1 MFRQGSAETVRRQ
14 GRFSAPGLSERSGK
28 LAAAVVAGT
37 VLSYC
42 RVLVEAKETMLL
54 GVVQS
59 RHLLALTGC

>member
-1 MFRQGSAETVRRQ
+1 MFRRGSAETVHRR

-28 LAAAVVAGT
+28 LAAAVVAET
-37 VLSYC
+37 ALSYC
-42 RVLVEAKETMLL
+42 LVLVEAKETMLL